1 MAFPNIFN
9 SDSWQINI
17 SNMPSVDQ
25 GKIDVHKLYDLYIKS
40 ISVPNIDLEVIHSDL
55 MESSTFHPI
64 GRANVDLPNLS
75 IEFKCD
81 EDLENYYNLYEW
93 MQALKYGREVISS
106 DTAKGTNIKSIDIV
120 FLDNE
125 NRRRGFF
132 RFTNAYITSL
142 GSLNL
147 TQGSSDEVTFPVT
160 INYEEI
166 KLDKVPP
173 AT

>member
-1 MAFPNIFN
+1 MGFPNIFN
-9 SDSWQINI
+9 SDAWSINI

-55 MESSTFHPI
+55 RESSSFHPI

-75 IEFKCD
+75 LEFKCD
-81 EDLENYYNLYEW
+81 EDLENYYNLYEL
-93 MQALKYGREVISS
+93 MQSLKYGREVIDS

-125 NRRRGFF
+125 NRQRGFF

-160 INYEEI
+160 FNYEEI
-166 KLDKVPP
+166 KLVKVAQ

>member
-1 MAFPNIFN
+1 MGFPNIFN
-9 SDSWQINI
+9 SDAFQINI

-75 IEFKCD
+75 LEFKCD

-93 MQALKYGREVISS
+93 MQALKYGRQVISS
-106 DTAKGTNIKSIDIV
+106 DTAKSTNIKSIDIV

-125 NRRRGFF
+125 NRRRGYF

-147 TQGSSDEVTFPVT
+147 TQGSSEEVTFPVT
-160 INYEEI
+160 FNYEEI
-166 KLDKVPP
+166 KLVKVPP

>member
-93 MQALKYGREVISS
+93 MQALKYGREVFSS

-160 INYEEI
+160 FNYEEI
-166 KLDKVPP
+166 KLVKVPP

>member
-1 MAFPNIFN
+1 
-9 SDSWQINI
+9 
-17 SNMPSVDQ
+17 
-25 GKIDVHKLYDLYIKS
+25 
-40 ISVPNIDLEVIHSDL
+40 
-55 MESSTFHPI
+55 
-64 GRANVDLPNLS
+64 
-75 IEFKCD
+75 
-81 EDLENYYNLYEW
+81 

-160 INYEEI
+160 FNYEEV
-166 KLDKVPP
+166 KLKKVPP